1 MGCHPGCAAL
11 SEHDALGEL
20 LSEPA
25 PTVAPRLLG
34 WRLTTDDPDGTV
46 TVVLTEVE
54 AYHGADDPASHAYR
68 GPTRRNATMFG
79 PSGRLYV
86 YLSHGLHLC
95 ANVVCGP
102 EGVASAVL
110 LRAGRV
116 VAGED
121 VARRRRE
128 HPAVGRAPRAPV
140 ANAALAR
147 GPGSLGRALGL
158 RTEDDGGSLLAAGSR
173 LLLSPPVA
181 EDVAA
186 PVAAPV
192 AAGPRV
198 GVSTAADRPWRHWLL
213 DDPTVSVYRRSRRA
227 PAAGSSRE
235 VPGTPAGT
243 PPGTPPG

>member
-1 MGCHPGCAAL
+1 MGRNTGCAAL
-11 SEHDALGEL
+11 SKPVELVEL
-20 LSEPA
+20 LSAPA
-25 PTVAPRLLG
+25 PAVAARLLG
-34 WRLTTDDPDGTV
+34 WRLTTSGPDGTV

-54 AYHGADDPASHAYR
+54 AYHGAEDPASHAYR

-79 PSGRLYV
+79 PPGRLYV

-116 VAGED
+116 VAGET

-128 HPAVGRAPRAPV
+128 QPAAGRAPRNPV
-140 ANAALAR
+140 PEAALAR

-158 RTEDDGGSLLAAGSR
+158 RAEDDGESLLSPGGR
-173 LLLSPPVA
+173 LLLSPPTPG
-181 EDVAA
+181 DVG
-186 PVAAPV
+186 PV

-198 GVSTAADRPWRHWLL
+198 GVSAAADRPWRHWLR
-213 DDPTVSVYRRSRRA
+213 DDSTVSVYRRSPRA
-227 PAAGSSRE
+227 PSA
-235 VPGTPAGT
+235 GTPAET
-243 PPGTPPG
+243 Q